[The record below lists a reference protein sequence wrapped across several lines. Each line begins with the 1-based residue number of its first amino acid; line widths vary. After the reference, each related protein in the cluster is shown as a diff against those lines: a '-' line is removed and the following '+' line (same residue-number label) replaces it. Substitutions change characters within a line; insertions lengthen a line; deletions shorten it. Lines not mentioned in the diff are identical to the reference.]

1 MHHLNPIRI
10 SLVPSLVVLLFVA
23 GQAGAAEKEDA
34 EKIVTNALSTFNDF
48 VADPEMVWFRDHVVN
63 AKAIMIVPTVLK
75 AGFIFGGSGGTG
87 LAIAQDD
94 QSNSWSNPAFYTI
107 GSVTFGLQIGG
118 EAAQVIMM
126 AMTEKGKDALLSNK
140 VQLGA
145 DISIAAGPVGVGA
158 QAATTD
164 ILQFSRTK
172 GVFGGLTLDGSV
184 IGIRD
189 SLNHAYYGKAVSPV
203 DILIKR
209 DVKNPQ
215 AASLIEAV
223 TKATK

>member
-1 MHHLNPIRI
+1 MHYLNPTRI
-10 SLVPSLVVLLFVA
+10 SLVLSTVVLLFTA
-23 GQAGAAEKEDA
+23 GQAGAADKHDA
-34 EKIVTNALSTFNDF
+34 EKIVVNALSTFNDF
-48 VADPEMVWFRDHVVN
+48 VADPNMAWFRDHVVH
-63 AKAIMIVPTVLK
+63 AKAIMIVPTVVK

-87 LAIAQDD
+87 LALAHDS

-107 GSVTFGLQIGG
+107 GTVTFGLQIGG
-118 EAAQVIMM
+118 EAAQVIML
-126 AMTEKGKDALLSNK
+126 AMTEKGRDALLSDK

-145 DISIAAGPVGVGA
+145 DVSVAAGPVGVGA

-172 GVFGGLTLDGSV
+172 GIFGGLTLDGSV
-184 IGIRD
+184 IGIRG

-209 DVKNPQ
+209 AVASPQ
-215 AASLIEAV
+215 AARLIEAV
-223 TKATK
+223 TRATQ

>member
-1 MHHLNPIRI
+1 MHYLNPIRV
-10 SLVPSLVVLLFVA
+10 SLVLSLVVLLFA
-23 GQAGAAEKEDA
+23 SGQANAADQEDA
-34 EKIVTNALSTFNDF
+34 EKIVVNALSTFNDF
-48 VADPEMVWFRDHVVN
+48 VADPEMTWFRNHVVD

-87 LAIAQDD
+87 LAMAHDN
-94 QSNSWSNPAFYTI
+94 QSNTWSNPAFYTI

-118 EAAQVIMM
+118 EAAEVVML
-126 AMTEKGKDALLSNK
+126 AMTEKGRDALLSNK

-145 DISIAAGPVGVGA
+145 DVSVAVGPIGAGA

-184 IGIRD
+184 IAIRD

-209 DVKNPQ
+209 DVSNPQ
-215 AASLIEAV
+215 AAPLIEAV
-223 TKATK
+223 TKVTK